1 MGTCIALTETIR
13 LIHQQ
18 ETDKTMAK
26 NDNTITKVHNTLSLY
41 KLIIDI
47 YDIICHCFFFF
58 KFKWYKE
65 HKKLSKYENRKKH
78 IHKVRHHW

>member
-1 MGTCIALTETIR
+1 MGPCIALIETIR

-41 KLIIDI
+41 KIIIDI
-47 YDIICHCFFFF
+47 YDIICHCFF
-58 KFKWYKE
+58 KNLNDIRNITNWVNMKTE
-65 HKKLSKYENRKKH
+65 KKH